1 MTPDELEIERTAILA
16 ELDRPGPITDE
27 LRARIDA
34 VTAADLAA
42 AAAEP
47 VPPLVA
53 AVYEVIGEAVA
64 LIDRTLPPGLNV
76 RWNEDVLE
84 VLSRGEIVA
93 TAPGPGLRERAA
105 EIAAQRAAGRN

>member
-34 VTAADLAA
+34 VAAADR

-47 VPPLVA
+47 IPPIVA
-53 AVYEVIGEAVA
+53 AVYEVMAEAVA
-64 LIDRTLPPGLNV
+64 LTDRTLPPGLDV

-84 VLSRGEIVA
+84 ILSRGEIIS
-93 TAPGPGLRERAA
+93 TAPGPGLRSRAA
-105 EIAAQRAAGRN
+105 EIAAERAAARN